1 MKKERRRAVHCDIV
15 EPSKTSPG
23 YFKYLITIR
32 EIDGSEHKVPA
43 YGKDMQDAIERL
55 LWSERIEKVNDKT
68 IYIIIL
74 TLFLFSIVIGGILS
88 FINSFG
94 TNNTTW
100 EMIAWACA
108 GMFALSGFAQIV
120 ELEKKL
126 KNYEDDIP
134 G

>member
-1 MKKERRRAVHCDIV
+1 MAKERRRAIHCDLV

-74 TLFLFSIVIGGILS
+74 TLFLFSIVIGGVLSAYYNKPSWILALMIIS
-88 FINSFG
+88 IVFGIIINQVDKYFNKG
-94 TNNTTW
+94 R
-100 EMIAWACA
+100 
-108 GMFALSGFAQIV
+108 
-120 ELEKKL
+120 
-126 KNYEDDIP
+126 
-134 G
+134 